1 MTEFGGSGATSAW
14 RLRAEA
20 LAGLGTWTLDL
31 ESGEL
36 LGNPTVRTLLDWPED
51 RTDPL
56 LADYFDA
63 VHPDDRPVLLQHWQR
78 LRREGVEYDLEHRL
92 LLAHST
98 VKYMRA
104 VACAGRDDQGRVTVL
119 HGITQDVTARRSAEL
134 ATERQRD
141 RSRAVLSSLAEGYL
155 LAQDGVIVEV
165 NEALCRLTGFD
176 EAALLGGP
184 IPFPFWPPDDGPGP
198 EEQKSRLGS
207 EGTASS
213 RLEIVRADG
222 TQLPVAVTATR
233 LNADHAQ
240 VWVVIVRDITEQ
252 REHERR
258 LEARA
263 AADPL
268 TGVLNSRAFRE
279 ELAVACTAPQ
289 DGPVSLALLDI
300 DHFKAI
306 NDEHG
311 HAVGDQVLLAVV
323 ERLRLAS
330 AAAGSLARVG
340 GEEFALLMRHTDC
353 AAAQRVV
360 EGALEA
366 LRRTPLPFA
375 GTVTASAGVAQ
386 LLPGMDD
393 DTLYR
398 LADLRLYD
406 AKAQGRDQVR

>member
-1 MTEFGGSGATSAW
+1 MLSSA
-14 RLRAEA
+14 LRRQAEA
-20 LAGLGTWTLDL
+20 LAGLGTWSLDL
-31 ESGEL
+31 TSGQL
-36 LGNPTVRTLLDWPED
+36 TGNATVRTLLDWPAD
-51 RTDPL
+51 RPEPS
-56 LADYFDA
+56 LADYFEA
-63 VHPDDRPVLLQHWQR
+63 VHPDDRAELQQHWRR
-78 LRREGVEYDLEHRL
+78 LRRDGQEYDLEHRL
-92 LLAHST
+92 LLPDGT

-104 VACAGRDDQGRVTVL
+104 VACAGRDAQGRVDVL

-155 LAQDGVIVEV
+155 QMQGGVVVEV
-165 NEALCRLTGFD
+165 NEALCLMTGFT
-176 EAALLGGP
+176 EAALLDTRT
-184 IPFPFWPPDDGPGP
+184 PFPFWPREDDPGLAALRA
-198 EEQKSRLGS
+198 RLSTGRT
-207 EGTASS
+207 GSS
-213 RLEIVRADG
+213 RLEVNRADG
-222 TQLPVAVTATR
+222 TRLPVAVTATR
-233 LNADHAQ
+233 LDDDDQ
-240 VWVVIVRDITEQ
+240 VWVVVVRDITEE

-263 AADPL
+263 ASDPL

-279 ELAVACTAPQ
+279 ELAAACSEPQ
-289 DGPVSLALLDI
+289 DAPVSLALLDI

-311 HAVGDQVLLAVV
+311 HAVGDQVLIAVV

-340 GEEFALLMRHTDC
+340 GEEFALLMRHTDR
-353 AAAQRVV
+353 AAGLQVV
-360 EGALEA
+360 QDALDA
-366 LRRTPLPFA
+366 LRSTPLPHA

-398 LADLRLYD
+398 LADRRLYE
-406 AKAQGRDQVR
+406 AKARGRDQVR